1 MFVPYETMRG
11 QPPRRIEV
19 ERKKRLYASVDITE
33 ILNER
38 QVILYME
45 KRFHNKDKEILDLFL
60 FDNTEYECRPM
71 EYWIQLV
78 KPPCSGLPGRAMRMD
93 AKGRITWE
101 ACIVKCFNE
110 LKNEFQVEFHD
121 SSVSDMSD
129 EAEPIVVGV
138 SLHRLYI
145 CFDAENPTDY
155 CRRLEDTVK
164 RDKQA
169 KELMALNLYADCMPV
184 DNLKPLDSE
193 QVNRILESSM
203 NVESLRSNTEL
214 DSISL
219 LQQYNLNHMRT
230 LNKLVL
236 ARKMATHAGEL
247 KMVQSA
253 SADPSLLGLE
263 WHLPSSRNMADFPVD
278 FGFSDRKKS
287 FKFNSLLS
295 KSEAISIVAQ
305 VQKDNYGIR
314 KGTFFSVPEKTV
326 RLEEY
331 TLTQQN
337 ALTNSASQ
345 IKDIWLNSVTATVKR
360 YLKDVKK
367 GWYNIEESNVEV
379 YSFSKLR
386 KFMYRINFMM
396 EDAVR
401 DFLILNLADYVQA
414 VTRCCPSIVN
424 VASNDAVEVVCA
436 RLPLLTVD
444 LKFVGAIVAEDGTSV
459 PAHFLYASP
468 PQSFVDAITSPFD
481 SIFDMLK
488 GIIKVER
495 RVMKNLFWSHDPLMR
510 VPHCSEDWVQ
520 DLRKRMVESLHA
532 AILAPM
538 DKYLQT
544 LTPFIDL
551 ISINTADYVKD
562 AEAKYCP
569 ANGPLDI
576 AGLCTLA
583 KKHTADAER
592 VFNAFPSTISLGII
606 LIDLKALKKML
617 ANKHTSIAT
626 ALFEVHVRAM
636 HQYAEEIQTEFRVM
650 FDKLS
655 IVPSSVEHLAELRE
669 YISTIPSLVNGLS
682 DRMQKNEQHFQLIT
696 EARWKLSL
704 EDMDI
709 KWEVFG
715 WPQKIH
721 VEIVK
726 QEKAFRVLESQFK
739 SAMEEEQEDFSHQI
753 SSLQIE
759 VSKLKDL
766 TDLRAAPQNAETVR
780 RIKAT
785 LKTATE
791 KSQQF
796 LSREVLFG
804 VTELTEYNE
813 LGEIGRILDP
823 FYDLW
828 DSAEKWLSNKEAWTN
843 GPFTELDAEG
853 LEQSVSVLQRNLNK
867 SGKTFERLNLSQ
879 CNVIAE
885 QVRGEVEEFRPK
897 VPLITALR
905 NAGMRDRHWDDL
917 AEKLQVKIPKNK
929 AELTLQKLCDMK
941 MLESLHDVQKVS
953 EKAAKEFGIEKAL
966 DKMQGAWD
974 TVNLVIDGYRDT
986 GTYILKAIDEYM
998 ALLDEH
1004 ITMTQ
1009 AMAFS
1014 AFKGPFEERIDKWNA
1029 TLQVVSEVI
1038 DEWTQLQRNWLYL
1051 QPIFDSADINKQ
1063 LPQEGK
1069 RFSTVD
1075 KYWKQT
1081 MGSASKGVLAI
1092 RFCDDA
1098 RLLDRFREGNKL
1110 LEMVQKGLA
1119 DYLETKR
1126 AGFSRFYFLSNDE
1139 LLEILSETK
1148 DPLRVQPHLRKC
1160 FEGIKGVDFQQDL
1173 TITGMTSPE
1182 GERVGFLNPVD
1193 PKNKN
1198 IEHWMVEVMN
1208 AMISSVRDNMISAI
1222 LDYPQCPRTEWMQ
1235 KWAAQCILNGSQFH
1249 WTREVED
1256 FVNEGGNDGVWKYYE
1271 QLCQQLADMVILIRG
1286 KISKLARVTV
1296 GALAV
1301 VDVHAR
1307 DVQKKMAEAG
1317 VSSVNDFDWIAQ
1329 MRYYWGG
1336 GDIQKREGEFDVIMV
1351 SSKRKYG
1358 FEYLGNTFRL
1368 VITPLTDK
1376 CYLTLMG
1383 ALQMILGGAPAGPA
1397 GTGKTETTKDLAK
1410 ALAKQCVVFNCSDG
1424 LDYMAMGK
1432 FFKGLASSGAW
1443 ACFDEFNRINIEVL
1457 SVIAQQVIQ
1466 LQSTVQRGESRT
1478 VFEGTDIFVNPE
1490 FAVFITMNPGYAG
1503 RAELPD
1509 NLEALFR
1516 PVAMMVPD
1524 YGLIG
1529 EIMLFSYGY
1538 MENRKCALKMV
1549 ATFRLCSEQLSS
1561 QDHYDYGMRAVKT
1574 VITAAGNLKRASPD
1588 ENEEALLMRALQDV
1602 NIPKFLAHDL
1612 PLFAGILSDLFP
1624 GIKRPAFDYGPLL
1637 VSLKS
1642 CIAKK
1647 NLQPIEVFLLKNIE
1661 LYEMICVRH
1670 GLMVVGPTGGGK
1682 SSNIR
1687 VLAAALSQLKAKN
1700 ITGNRYE
1707 QTKIYHLNPKSI
1719 KMGQL
1724 YGEFDENTHE
1734 WQDGILC
1741 VLIRKC
1747 IKEDNSNLKWMLFDG
1762 PVDAIWIENMNT
1774 VLDDNKKLCLT
1785 SGEIIQLSDPM
1796 TMMFEPEDLAVAS
1809 PATVSRCGMVY
1820 MEPTSLGYD
1829 VLLQSWLVKTP
1840 PKLGV
1845 AIRGKIQA
1853 LFDKFVPS
1861 VLGFLRRYLVEP
1873 LPSVNNCL
1881 VEGLFH
1887 LMDTFLS
1894 AYIVKDDGTEEKS
1907 PDEIKRFC
1915 DQIDSVFV
1923 FCLIWSMGCTVNKD
1937 SRKMMNAFLRE
1948 ELHSFGL
1955 AHIGIPEAGLIYDYK
1970 FDTTS
1975 NSWIRWGK
1983 TISPYEYVPNLS
1995 FAELIIPIDDS
2006 ICYTHLLDVLVRHK
2020 KHVLMTGPTG
2030 TGKTVNIE
2038 THLLNGLPDKY
2049 VPVALA
2055 FSAQTTANQT
2065 QDLLDSKCEKRRK
2078 GVFGPTAGK
2087 EFIVFVDDVNMPMK
2101 EEYGAQPPIEILRQ
2115 WFDNGGWYDRKALEM
2130 RKIVDVI
2137 FVCACGPPGGGRND
2151 VTARFYRHF
2160 NIINYVDLSDE
2171 ALKIIF
2177 GTIISNFLSAFD
2189 ADVQAACSGVVDA
2202 SISVYNT
2209 ILEELRPTP
2218 SKPHYVFNMR
2228 DLSKIF
2234 QGVLMIDKR
2243 KVTTAV
2249 DLCRVWVH
2257 ENERVFGDRLINE
2270 TDKQWLMSTLQSKF
2284 AASNSIEWDSL
2295 WKENSSVIMSDF
2307 MIPGADPKIYEE
2319 ANIVEMQSQ
2328 VEEYLSEYNGESK
2341 QPMHLVMFGDALM
2354 HVAKITRVLR
2364 QPSGHALLLGVGGSG
2379 RQSLTRLA
2387 SFISGYKCYQIE
2399 IAKGYGMN
2407 EWRENVKE
2415 CLLLAGAQNLPV
2427 VFLFNDTQIINETM
2441 LEDINGILNSGD
2453 VPNLYAAEDLETI
2466 STACRPE
2473 CQRKRIP
2480 PTKLNIFA
2488 QYLMRVKANIHV
2500 VLCMS
2505 PLGSAFRTRLRM
2517 FPSIVNCCTI
2527 DWFMEWPD
2535 DALQS
2540 VAGRFLVSSKLGLGS
2555 CEQAVVNYFQF
2566 LHQSIEKASDD
2577 FLKKMRRR
2585 FYVTP
2590 TSYLELLSTYE
2601 KVLNSKRSDV
2611 GTLRDRLKVGV
2622 EKLIST
2628 EKQVNEL
2635 QASLTEMEP
2644 VLIRTQAEVEEMIIQ
2659 ITQDK
2664 ASAAETKAVVEVEEA
2679 SASKKAADTKAIA
2692 DDAQRD
2698 LDEALPAL
2706 AVAVQCLK
2714 DLKKADIDEV
2724 KSLGRPPVNVVK
2736 TLQACCI
2743 MFDIKPDRV
2752 NDPDNPGK
2760 KIEDWFKPAQKHLL
2774 ASANKLL
2781 EDMQNYDKDNIPDQV
2796 IAKIE
2801 PFYNDPQ
2808 FTPEIIEK
2816 ASKACKAMCMWT
2828 RAMYKYHQVVLV
2840 VEPKKKLLA
2849 EAQESLDETMKILN
2863 KAQATLAEAEARI
2876 AQLEASFKEANDK
2889 KEQLVFDVEQCRN
2902 RLERAVKL
2910 MGGLGGERTRWTQSC
2925 ADLTA
2930 AYDNLVGDALVSAG
2944 AISYLGVFTPDFR
2957 HHIFESWQEK
2967 LAELNIPHTPGCN
2980 LRGTMADPVAIRSWI
2995 ICGLPQD
3002 SHSVEN
3008 GIIMSRGR
3016 RYPLLIDPQ
3025 GQANRYIKNMGK
3037 DTSMCPN
3044 DIDIVKLSDKNFLRT
3059 LENGVRFGRWVL
3071 LENIGE
3077 ELDAALEPLL
3087 LQQKFKQGGTEMIKI
3102 GDSTIPWNDSF
3113 RFFMTTKLS
3122 NPHYPPEVCVKVSI
3136 VNFAITFSGLED
3148 QLLGVVV
3155 VEEMPEMEEKKNSLV
3170 VSNARMRK
3178 ELQEIEDLILFM
3190 LSNSQG
3196 NILDDHKLIETLA
3209 NSKVKSA
3216 EISAKV
3222 QEAEKTE
3229 IQIDQSRNMYRPVA
3243 FRGSVLYFCIADLAT
3258 VDPMYQYSLQWFRNL
3273 FIQAIRLA
3281 DPSDDIET
3289 RLSNL
3294 NDFFTYYVYTN
3305 ICRSLFEK
3313 HKLIFSFL
3321 LTVRILQGNHA
3332 IDHLEWFFL
3341 ISGKAGVPVDLPNP
3355 SPDWIDGRMWAEI
3368 TSLSSLP
3375 KFKNFAQD
3383 VYAGPKKW
3391 RRIYDLL
3398 EPHTAELPGEFHAS
3412 LNSFQK
3418 LCILRTLRPDKIPE
3432 GVMNYVIEQ
3441 LGSKFVEPPPFDLN
3455 ACFKDSNV
3463 LTPLI
3468 FVLSK
3473 GSDPTKAFNE
3483 YAVKMKMDKKTK
3495 MLSLGQGQGPKA
3507 LKMIEEA
3514 TQKGAWVFLQN
3525 CHLFISWLQTLERVC
3540 ENFTVDSVHKDF
3552 RLWLTSMPCPQ
3563 FPVSVLQ
3570 SGVKMT
3576 NEPPKGLRAN
3586 LRNAYFK
3593 LNNNSLNATKS
3604 PDIYKKL
3611 LFGLCFFHA
3620 VVQERRQ
3627 FGPLGWN
3634 IPYEFN
3640 DTDLDISKGQ
3650 LELFLDQYDNIPW
3663 KVLNFLTSYINY
3675 GGRVTDYIDLRT
3687 IDVIMKSFYCES
3699 ILSSDYK
3706 FDSDGIFY
3714 SIDADE
3720 ADPHASYISYIDS
3733 LPLTANPS
3741 VFGMHENA
3749 KITSANN
3756 EAFGM
3761 FEICL
3766 SLQASDG
3773 GGSSEAESMLE
3784 ATVSEIN
3791 KRIHDVGLF
3800 DIEAINMRY
3809 PVVYEES
3816 MNTVLV
3822 QECIRYNKLI
3832 DAMETSLPSLQS
3844 ALKGLVVMS
3853 SELEEISVSVSMNQ
3867 VPHYWSSKA
3876 YPSMKPLAAWVDD
3889 LMARLKFINDWIET
3903 GVPNVFWIS
3912 GFYFPQAFLTGS
3924 LQNFARKYQMPIDIV
3939 SFNFVLLDVP
3949 YEEITSKPKDGVY
3962 IRGLYLEG
3970 ARWDGHDKTLAHSL
3984 PKQLYT
3990 ELPVIHLDPEK
4001 ERPDPVKDIYR
4012 CPVYKILSRRGTL
4025 STTGHSTNF
4034 IMWIELPSKHT
4045 HIFNNDGKADQEEWI
4060 RGGVA
4065 SFSSLMY

>member
-1 MFVPYETMRG
+1 MDDWVHLVRC
-11 QPPRRIEV
+11 
-19 ERKKRLYASVDITE
+19 AS
-33 ILNER
+33 
-38 QVILYME
+38 
-45 KRFHNKDKEILDLFL
+45 
-60 FDNTEYECRPM
+60 
-71 EYWIQLV
+71 
-78 KPPCSGLPGRAMRMD
+78 SGLPARAMQID
-93 AKGRITWE
+93 PKGHISWQ
-101 ACIVKCFNE
+101 ACLVTGFNDDTE
-110 LKNEFQVEFHD
+110 EFRVEFTT
-121 SSVSDMSD
+121 SPSTD
-129 EAEPIVVGV
+129 ESGGQELVVQ
-138 SLHRLYI
+138 LRRLYV
-145 CFDAENPTDY
+145 CFDAENPSEY
-155 CRRLEDTVK
+155 CRRLEDTTT
-164 RDKQA
+164 RDKRAQ
-169 KELMALNLYADCMPV
+169 ELMALNLYADCMPV

-193 QVNRILESSM
+193 QVNRILENSM
-203 NVESLRSNTEL
+203 NVEKLRANTAL

-219 LQQYNLNHMRT
+219 LQQYNLSHMRT

-236 ARKMATHAGEL
+236 IRKMCTQASEL
-247 KMVQSA
+247 KMVQCA
-253 SADPSLLGLE
+253 SVDCELLE
-263 WHLPSSRNMADFPVD
+263 EVWHVSGASSRSDIPDN
-278 FGFSDRKKS
+278 FGFSERQKS

-305 VQKDNYGIR
+305 VQKDNYNIKR
-314 KGTFFSVPEKTV
+314 GTFFSVPEKTV
-326 RLEEY
+326 RLEEF

-337 ALTNSASQ
+337 ALTTSTTQ
-345 IKDIWLNSVTATVKR
+345 IKDIWLNSVTATVRR

-367 GWYNIEESNVEV
+367 GWYNMEESNVEV

-386 KFMYRINFMM
+386 KFLYRINFMM

-401 DFLILNLADYVQA
+401 DFLVANLDDYVSA
-414 VTRCCPSIVN
+414 VTRCCPSLVN
-424 VASNDAVEVVCA
+424 VISNDSVEVVCE

-444 LKFVGAIVAEDGTSV
+444 LKFINALEAEDGSTI
-459 PAHFLYASP
+459 PAHFLYASA
-468 PQSFVDAITSPFD
+468 PQAFVDALTSPFD
-481 SIFDMLK
+481 SIFEMLK

-495 RVMKNLFWSHDPLMR
+495 RVMKNLFWSHDPVMR
-510 VPHCSEDWVQ
+510 VPHCSEEWVQ
-520 DLRKRMVESLHA
+520 ELRGRMVDALHRSVVV
-532 AILAPM
+532 PM
-538 DKYLQT
+538 EQYLDT
-544 LTPFIDL
+544 LVPFLDL
-551 ISINTADYVKD
+551 ISINTDDYVKE

-569 ANGPLDI
+569 RSGALDI
-576 AGLCTLA
+576 AGLCQLA

-617 ANKHTSIAT
+617 ASKHTSIAT
-626 ALFEVHVRAM
+626 ALFGVHVRAM
-636 HQYAEEIQTEFRVM
+636 RQYAEEIQKEFRDM
-650 FDKLS
+650 FDRLS
-655 IVPSSVEHLAELRE
+655 ITPANVEHLAELRE
-669 YISTIPSLVNGLS
+669 YMSTVPQLIGALHE
-682 DRMQKNEQHFQLIT
+682 RMQKNEQHFSLIT
-696 EARWKLSL
+696 EARWKLTL
-704 EDMDI
+704 EDLDV

-721 VEIVK
+721 NEIIH
-726 QEKAFRVLESQFK
+726 QEKAFCVLEHQFK
-739 SAMEEEQEDFSHQI
+739 SAMEEEQEEFAHNI
-753 SSLQIE
+753 SSLKVE

-766 TDLRAAPQNAETVR
+766 TDLSAAAHNAETVR
-780 RIKAT
+780 RIKAS
-785 LKTATE
+785 LKTASE

-804 VTELTEYNE
+804 VTELTEYTE
-813 LGEIGRILDP
+813 LGDISRTLDP

-843 GPFTELDAEG
+843 GPFTNLDAEG
-853 LEQSVSVLQRNLNK
+853 LEQSVGVLQRSLNK
-867 SGKTFERLNLSQ
+867 SGKTFEKLNLSK

-885 QVRGEVEEFRPK
+885 QVRAEVEEFRPK
-897 VPLITALR
+897 VPLIIALR
-905 NAGMRDRHWDDL
+905 NAGMRDRHWEDL
-917 AEKLQVKIPKNK
+917 AVKLNIEIPKDK
-929 AELTLQKLCDMK
+929 SELTLQKLCDMG
-941 MLESLHDVQKVS
+941 MLDNLHDVQKVS

-966 DKMQGAWD
+966 DKMQGAWES
-974 TVNLVIDGYRDT
+974 VNLITDAYRDT
-986 GTYILKAIDEYM
+986 GTFILKAIDEYM

-1092 RFCDDA
+1092 KFCDDA

-1160 FEGIKGVDFQQDL
+1160 FEGIKGVDFQPDL

-1182 GERVGFLNPVD
+1182 GEKVGYLKPVD
-1193 PKNKN
+1193 PKGKN
-1198 IEHWMVEVMN
+1198 IEHWMVEVME
-1208 AMISSVRDNMISAI
+1208 AMIASVRDTMIDAI
-1222 LDYPQCPRTEWMQ
+1222 IDYSETPRTEWMQ
-1235 KWAAQCILNGSQFH
+1235 RWAAQCVLNGSQFH
-1249 WTREVED
+1249 WTREVEQAMA
-1256 FVNEGGNDGVWKYYE
+1256 EGGNGGVWAYYE

-1317 VSSVNDFDWIAQ
+1317 VSSVHDFDWIAQ
-1329 MRYYWGG
+1329 MRYYWSVT
-1336 GDIQKREGEFDVIMV
+1336 DIHKREGDLDVIMV

-1624 GIKRPAFDYGPLL
+1624 GVKRPDFDYGPLL

-1642 CIAKK
+1642 CIHKR

-1687 VLAAALSQLKAKN
+1687 VLADALTQLKSKDIA
-1700 ITGNRYE
+1700 GNRYE
-1707 QTKIYHLNPKSI
+1707 KTRIFHLNPKSI

-1829 VLLQSWLVKTP
+1829 VLLQSWLVQIP
-1840 PKLGV
+1840 PALGNHV
-1845 AIRGKIQA
+1845 RGKLQM

-1873 LPSVNNCL
+1873 LPTVNNCL

-1887 LMDTFLS
+1887 LMDTFFS
-1894 AYIVKDDGTEEKS
+1894 DYIVKDDGTEEKTAE
-1907 PDEIKRFC
+1907 EIKRFC

-1923 FCLIWSMGCTVNKD
+1923 FCLVWSMCGTINKG
-1937 SRKMMNAFLRE
+1937 SRKVMDAFIRE

-1955 AHIGIPEAGLIYDYK
+1955 NHIGIPAEGMIYDYR
-1970 FDTTS
+1970 FVVES
-1975 NSWIRWGK
+1975 NSWVRWGD
-1983 TISPYEYVPNLS
+1983 TVPPYEYVANLS
-1995 FAELIIPIDDS
+1995 FAELIIPINDS
-2006 ICYTHLLDVLVRHK
+2006 ICYTYLLDILVRHK

-2030 TGKTVNIE
+2030 TGKTVNISN
-2038 THLLNGLPDKY
+2038 HLLSGLPDKY
-2049 VPVALA
+2049 VPITMA

-2087 EFIVFVDDVNMPMK
+2087 EFIIFVDDVNMPMK

-2130 RKIVDVI
+2130 RKIIDVI

-2160 NIINYVDLSDE
+2160 NIINYVEISDA
-2171 ALKIIF
+2171 ALNHIF
-2177 GTIISNFLSAFD
+2177 GTILSNFLSAFD
-2189 ADVQAACSGVVDA
+2189 ADVQTACNGVVEA
-2202 SISVYNT
+2202 SINVYNT
-2209 ILEELRPTP
+2209 ILDELRPTP
-2218 SKPHYVFNMR
+2218 SKPHYIFNMR

-2234 QGVLMIDKR
+2234 QGMLMVDKR
-2243 KVTTAV
+2243 KVTTPV
-2249 DLCRVWVH
+2249 QLCRVWVH
-2257 ENERVFGDRLINE
+2257 ENLRVFSDRLVNE
-2270 TDKQWLMSTLQSKF
+2270 ADKEWLMCTLSSKF
-2284 AASNSIEWDSL
+2284 KEASSIEWDSL
-2295 WKENSSVIMSDF
+2295 WERNSTVIMTDF

-2319 ANIVEMQSQ
+2319 VSDIAAMQSQ
-2328 VEEYLSEYNGESK
+2328 VEEYLGEYNGESK

-2354 HVAKITRVLR
+2354 HVSKIARVLR

-2399 IAKGYGMN
+2399 IAKGYGMQ

-2453 VPNLYAAEDLETI
+2453 VPNLYAAEDLEAI

-2473 CQRKRIP
+2473 CQKKRIP

-2488 QYLMRVKANIHV
+2488 QYLLRVKANIHV

-2505 PLGSAFRTRLRM
+2505 PLGSSFRTRLRM

-2540 VAGRFLVSSKLGLGS
+2540 VASRFLNSSKLGVES
-2555 CEQAVVNYFQF
+2555 CEEAVVNYFQF
-2566 LHQSIEKASDD
+2566 LHQSIEKASVE
-2577 FLKKMRRR
+2577 FLKKMRRP

-2601 KVLNSKRSDV
+2601 KTLQGKRNDV

-2622 EKLIST
+2622 EKLVST

-2635 QASLTEMEP
+2635 QATLTEMEP
-2644 VLIRTQAEVEEMIIQ
+2644 VLIKTQAEVEEMIIQ

-2679 SASKKAADTKAIA
+2679 SASKKAADTQAIA

-2714 DLKKADIDEV
+2714 DLKKSDIDEV
-2724 KSLGRPPVNVVK
+2724 KSLGRPPANVIK

-2743 MFDIKPDRV
+2743 MFDIKPERV

-2760 KIEDWFKPAQKHLL
+2760 KINDYFKPAQKHLL
-2774 ASANKLL
+2774 ASATKLL
-2781 EDMQNYDKDNIPDQV
+2781 EDMQNYDKDNIPEEI

-2840 VEPKKKLLA
+2840 VEPKKLQLA
-2849 EAQESLDETMKILN
+2849 EAQASLDETMKVLN

-2876 AQLEASFKEANDK
+2876 AQLEASFNDANEK
-2889 KEQLVFDVEQCRN
+2889 KEQLVLDVEQCRA

-2925 ADLTA
+2925 ADLTI

-3002 SHSVEN
+3002 SHSIEN
-3008 GIIMSRGR
+3008 GIIMSKGR

-3037 DTSMCPN
+3037 DTGMCPN

-3113 RFFMTTKLS
+3113 RFFMTTKLA

-3178 ELQEIEDLILFM
+3178 ELQEIEDLILYM
-3190 LSNSQG
+3190 LSNSEG

-3216 EISAKV
+3216 EITAKV
-3222 QEAEKTE
+3222 QEAEKME
-3229 IQIDQSRNMYRPVA
+3229 VQIDESRNMYRPVA
-3243 FRGSVLYFCIADLAT
+3243 FRGSVLYFCIADLAV

-3281 DPSDDIET
+3281 DPSDSIET

-3321 LTVRILQGNHA
+3321 LTVRILQGEHA
-3332 IDHLEWFFL
+3332 IDHQEWFFL
-3341 ISGKAGVPVDLPNP
+3341 ISGKAGLPVDLPNP

-3375 KFKNFAQD
+3375 NFTKLAED
-3383 VYAGPKKW
+3383 VYKGPKKW

-3398 EPHTAELPGEFHAS
+3398 EPQNAELPGEFHES
-3412 LNSFQK
+3412 MNSFQK
-3418 LCILRTLRPDKIPE
+3418 LCILRTLRPDKIPD
-3432 GVMNYVIEQ
+3432 GVMSYVIEQ
-3441 LGSKFVEPPPFDLN
+3441 LGTKFVEPPPFDLN

-3483 YAVKMKMDKKTK
+3483 FAVKMKMDKKTK

-3593 LNNNSLNATKS
+3593 LSNASLNVTKC
-3604 PDIYKKL
+3604 PDVYKKL

-3650 LELFLDQYDNIPW
+3650 LELFLDQYDSIPW

-3720 ADPHASYISYIDS
+3720 TDPHASYINYVDS
-3733 LPLTANPS
+3733 LPLSANPS

-3761 FEICL
+3761 FNTCL

-3773 GGSSEAESMLE
+3773 GGNSEAESMLE
-3784 ATVSEIN
+3784 ATVMDINRRIQEI
-3791 KRIHDVGLF
+3791 GAF
-3800 DIEAINMRY
+3800 DIEAIGMRY

-3832 DAMETSLPSLQS
+3832 ESMETSLPQLQS

-3853 SELEEISVSVSMNQ
+3853 AELEEISVAVSMNQ
-3867 VPHYWSSKA
+3867 VPNYWASKA

-3889 LMARLKFINDWIET
+3889 LVARLQFINNWIDT
-3903 GVPNVFWIS
+3903 GVPKVFWIS

-3924 LQNFARKYQMPIDIV
+3924 LQNFARKYQLPIDIV
-3939 SFNFVLLDVP
+3939 SFNFNLLETP
-3949 YEEITSKPKDGVY
+3949 YETITEKPEDGVY
-3962 IRGLYLEG
+3962 IRGLFLEG
-3970 ARWDGHDKTLAHSL
+3970 ARWDSTEKTLAHSL

-3990 ELPVIHLDPEK
+3990 EMPVMHLNPEK
-4001 ERPDPVKDIYR
+4001 DRPDPVTDTYR
-4012 CPVYKILSRRGTL
+4012 CPVYKVLSRRGTL

-4034 IMWIELPSKHT
+4034 IMWIEIPSKHT
-4045 HIFNNDGKADQEEWI
+4045 HILNNEGKADQEEWI

-4065 SFSSLMY
+4065 AFSSLMY